1 MSKKAPN
8 PRINTIQDAFRH
20 VDPNQARRIR
30 DAYYQAMD
38 GLQALADALELADV
52 DVGESNDHAL
62 IHEHLLACE
71 ALQAMRQCVLGAV
84 L

>member
-1 MSKKAPN
+1 MSQKPTN
-8 PRINTIQDAFRH
+8 PRVNTIREAFRH
-20 VDPNQARRIR
+20 VDPNKARRIR

-38 GLQALADALELADV
+38 GLQALADTLELADL

-71 ALQAMRQCVLGAV
+71 ALQVMRQSVLGAV
-84 L
+84 V